1 MKDRMS
7 RKIFILLLRLVL
19 GAFVLNAV
27 AVGVFIGRSHFAV
40 LPPAPDTMT
49 SGAAVVF
56 FSHPADDAR
65 LHTAVSLHQSNR
77 VQTLVFVGGCRP
89 RQDYFG
95 SAVLR
100 DRAADAGIPQDQL
113 RIGRGSFDTIG
124 NIDALAR
131 IAAREDYTSL
141 TLVSSTPH
149 LLRIRSALK
158 NRLPSDL
165 NIFYAPTPDEGVRS
179 LIWQH
184 QHEVIQ
190 ALTTALLPDD
200 LYRLALRRR
209 RLGPGPFDETGLCTA
224 LMGA

>member
-1 MKDRMS
+1 MP
-7 RKIFILLLRLVL
+7 RKIFTVLLRLVL
-19 GAFVLNAV
+19 AGFILNALAV
-27 AVGVFIGRSHFAV
+27 AVFIGRSHFAV
-40 LPPAPDTMT
+40 LPSAPDTMT
-49 SGAAVVF
+49 SSAAVVF

-65 LHTAVSLHQSNR
+65 LDTAVSLHQSNR
-77 VQTLVFVGGCRP
+77 VQTIIFVGGCRP
-89 RQDYFG
+89 QQDYFG
-95 SAVLR
+95 SAALR
-100 DRAADAGIPQDQL
+100 DRAVSAGIPQNQL
-113 RIGRGSFDTIG
+113 QIGSGSFDTIG

-131 IAAREDYTSL
+131 IAAREDYRAL

-149 LLRIRSALK
+149 LLRIRRALK
-158 NRLPSDL
+158 NKLPSDL

-200 LYRLALRRR
+200 LYRSALRRR

-224 LMGA
+224 LMGL